1 MHSPDPFIA
10 ALPTDPREAAE
21 FALEVGVSMS
31 TFWRWRKGKARPN
44 SHATRQRVVDVLR
57 RRTGNDDY
65 TVDTLFATTEVAA

>member
-1 MHSPDPFIA
+1 MHTTDPFIA

-44 SHATRQRVVDVLR
+44 SHATRQRIVDVLR
-57 RRTGNDDY
+57 RRTGDDH
-65 TVDTLFATTEVAA
+65 TVTDLFPAEVAA